1 MLVYIYYIYN
11 YGDEY
16 IMAEAGVHSSFVDFF
31 FSLIYNTCGRRFF
44 HVIKKIIIQFVP
56 LFVMNIKSYM

>member
-1 MLVYIYYIYN
+1 
-11 YGDEY
+11 
-16 IMAEAGVHSSFVDFF
+16 MAEAGVHSSFVDFF